1 MAFTKLATI
10 EELPAG
16 TARAVVI
23 NGRKLALFNLG
34 GNLYA
39 IEDTCPHRGGPL
51 SEGEC
56 DGTTVICPWHGA
68 RFDLR
73 SGAVLSPP
81 ASSGVMAFKVQL
93 VGNEVQIDVP

>member
-1 MAFTKLATI
+1 MAFTKVATI

-39 IEDTCPHRGGPL
+39 IEDTCPHRGAPL

-68 RFDLR
+68 SFDLS
-73 SGAVLSPP
+73 SGAVLGPP

-93 VGNEVQIDVP
+93 VGNEVQIDLP

>member
-1 MAFTKLATI
+1 MAFTKVATI

-39 IEDTCPHRGGPL
+39 IEDTCPHRGAPL

-68 RFDLR
+68 SFDL
-73 SGAVLSPP
+73 STGAVLSPP

-93 VGNEVQIDVP
+93 VGNEVQIDLP

>member
-1 MAFTKLATI
+1 MAFTKVATI

-16 TARAVVI
+16 AAKAVVV

-34 GNLYA
+34 GNIYA
-39 IEDTCPHRGGPL
+39 IEDTCPHRGAPL

-68 RFDLR
+68 SFDL
-73 SGAVLSPP
+73 STGAVLSPP

-93 VGNEVQIDVP
+93 VGNEVQIDLP

>member
-1 MAFTKLATI
+1 MAFTKVATI

-39 IEDTCPHRGGPL
+39 IEDTCPHRGAPL

-68 RFDLR
+68 SFDLS

-93 VGNEVQIDVP
+93 VGDEVQIDLP

>member
-1 MAFTKLATI
+1 MAFTKVATI

-39 IEDTCPHRGGPL
+39 IEDTCPHRGAPL

-68 RFDLR
+68 SFDLS

-93 VGNEVQIDVP
+93 VGNEVQIELP

>member
-1 MAFTKLATI
+1 MAFTKVATI

-16 TARAVVI
+16 TAKAVVV

-34 GNLYA
+34 GNIYA
-39 IEDTCPHRGGPL
+39 IEDTCPHRGAPL

-68 RFDLR
+68 SFDLT

-93 VGNEVQIDVP
+93 VGNEVQIDLP

>member
-1 MAFTKLATI
+1 MAFTKVATI

-39 IEDTCPHRGGPL
+39 IEDTCPHRGAPL

-68 RFDLR
+68 SFDL
-73 SGAVLSPP
+73 STGAVLSPP

>member
-1 MAFTKLATI
+1 
-10 EELPAG
+10 
-16 TARAVVI
+16 VVI

-34 GNLYA
+34 GNIYA
-39 IEDTCPHRGGPL
+39 IEDTCPHRGAPL

-68 RFDLR
+68 SFDLT

-93 VGNEVQIDVP
+93 VGNEVQIDLP

>member
-1 MAFTKLATI
+1 MAFTKVATI

-16 TARAVVI
+16 TAKAVVI

-34 GNLYA
+34 GNIYA
-39 IEDTCPHRGGPL
+39 IEDTCPHRGAPL

-68 RFDLR
+68 SFDLT

-93 VGNEVQIDVP
+93 VGNEVQIDLP